1 MEAGLIL
8 GGQTLPGLLELMSL
22 HNRSLQ
28 PYLGARSNSAGA
40 PAFTW
45 LVLLPL
51 PQFNSTSYA
60 LYKTPHP
67 PPPLH
72 PDNLS
77 TASRSI

>member
-8 GGQTLPGLLELMSL
+8 GGQTLPGLLQLMSL

-51 PQFNSTSYA
+51 PA
-60 LYKTPHP
+60 V
-67 PPPLH
+67 
-72 PDNLS
+72 
-77 TASRSI
+77 